1 MVEYLLPPQYLSS
14 TDHYSVGIGFQPY
27 LYTEDL
33 NLSVPVPLSPTN
45 LPADFDWEG
54 FLASQPTTS
63 DSGQANF
70 FNHSAHYPSILP
82 LPTTLDSRIL
92 EASFEASSVTSPSVG
107 TQVAPV
113 SEHNTQVFTAAIKMN
128 VHPAQPVADISPA
141 ANLRVAHTYLSDVFS
156 GLERDTDVRL
166 PEMSTSNLGNL
177 TDFEGEM
184 EGAEGRVGK
193 LRERHE
199 RTEIQKEK
207 RRISDVVRK
216 EKKGKVD
223 QSLEVVITKIDEL
236 KEGFA
241 NGFSLSDWVAN
252 NLVDGPQLVKGNC
265 AYSVRDAMISMKFA
279 EVNSSELDFVLYS
292 WRC

>member
-1 MVEYLLPPQYLSS
+1 MAEYLLPPQYLSP

-141 ANLRVAHTYLSDVFS
+141 ANLCVAHTYLPDVFS
-156 GLERDTDVRL
+156 GLERDTD
-166 PEMSTSNLGNL
+166 
-177 TDFEGEM
+177 F
-184 EGAEGRVGK
+184 AF
-193 LRERHE
+193 
-199 RTEIQKEK
+199 
-207 RRISDVVRK
+207 
-216 EKKGKVD
+216 
-223 QSLEVVITKIDEL
+223 L
-236 KEGFA
+236 KCPRA
-241 NGFSLSDWVAN
+241 IWA
-252 NLVDGPQLVKGNC
+252 
-265 AYSVRDAMISMKFA
+265 I
-279 EVNSSELDFVLYS
+279 
-292 WRC
+292 